1 MTASR
6 KKFERYF
13 ALVPAAFL
21 QLILALGWASACNKA
36 ASPTPP
42 PQQPQSSASPVPA
55 APSAAAPSPAAT
67 GDEASVRK
75 AVEDHVR
82 NNPGINIS
90 AMDMSVDGIKIN
102 GDQAQ
107 ANATFRLKQGGTSM
121 TMTYSLTRNAD
132 GWLVVKNQPGEGQ
145 FAHPPMDKTH
155 SGAMPD
161 SANPS
166 FPDFRDFIKK
176 QPPPNKN

>member
-6 KKFERYF
+6 KKFERF
-13 ALVPAAFL
+13 FVHVPASFL
-21 QLILALGWASACNKA
+21 QVILTLAWASACNKA
-36 ASPTPP
+36 ASPTLP
-42 PQQPQSSASPVPA
+42 PQPPQNSA
-55 APSAAAPSPAAT
+55 APIPAAPSPAAPSPGAT
-67 GDEASVRK
+67 SDENAIRK

-121 TMTYSLTRNAD
+121 TMTYSLSRHAD
-132 GWLVVKNQPGEGQ
+132 DWLVVKNQPGEGQ
-145 FAHPPMDKTH
+145 FVHPPMDKNH
-155 SGAMPD
+155 SGAAPNSATPD
-161 SANPS
+161 
-166 FPDFRDFIKK
+166 FPDIHEFMKK